1 MLKDNKSKAR
11 GEEAEQLYGY
21 KIYLDLQPV
30 KYTIG
35 GTQTYIIGNL
45 SNCIRI
51 DGYTCV
57 FPTGLR
63 FLGSPTRLSLA
74 RYGKPIEKKKNN
86 NK

>member
-1 MLKDNKSKAR
+1 MLKDNESKAR

-21 KIYLDLQPV
+21 KVYLDLQPV

-45 SNCIRI
+45 RNCIRI

-57 FPTGLR
+57 FPAGLR

-74 RYGKPIEKKKNN
+74 TESQWRKKK
-86 NK
+86 